1 MEWNGTGSYFVLRC
15 AYLKLKLNAMMMA
28 SPFGFGWFWTKRE
41 RERAE
46 RKSFSFYGA
55 DLARGGCVIFGPS
68 SFVTEIVAPSP
79 ESQSPAP
86 RPKFFFGKVRHI
98 LALRCMYYQ
107 YHTIY
112 DINTEYTSQGPST
125 RTCNTALQHQIV
137 YLNELLIPT

>member
-1 MEWNGTGSYFVLRC
+1 MERNGQLLRFALC
-15 AYLKLKLNAMMMA
+15 LFKIKIECNVMA

-98 LALRCMYYQ
+98 LAFCCMYYQ
-107 YHTIY
+107 YHTIRY
-112 DINTEYTSQGPST
+112 QYRVHFSSFKYTYLQY
-125 RTCNTALQHQIV
+125 CTATPDCIS
-137 YLNELLIPT
+137 